1 MLDQILIKSIF
12 CNVRLGVLENEKKNP
27 QPIEIDVSLELT
39 LEPASNSDALEM
51 TVDYASLTSSIQT
64 GIEATSY
71 SLLESV
77 AEHVCSIAL
86 SDPKVERVNVEA
98 RKFPK
103 DMKGTIDHVSVI
115 LTRSRDH

>member
-1 MLDQILIKSIF
+1 MLDQIIIKNIL
-12 CNVRLGVLENEKKNP
+12 CNVRLGVLESERENP

-64 GIEATSY
+64 GIETTSY
-71 SLLESV
+71 SLLESA
-77 AEHVCSIAL
+77 AEHVCRIAL

-98 RKFPK
+98 RKFPQ
-103 DMKGTIDHVSVI
+103 DMKNTIDHVSVV
-115 LTRSRDH
+115 LTRSRDR